1 MNALEQK
8 LVSLLHQEFQA
19 LLEKIEALEGG
30 DSDYAIADFINR
42 APLSKFERLM
52 LVRAYRRYESRT
64 SRFKAMELLFPATS
78 PIKTA
83 AGMGVDT
90 GRLSASTATGTFLMN
105 AAPKAEGARIK
116 PTRSKVAI

>member
-8 LVSLLHQEFQA
+8 LVNLLHPEFQA

-42 APLSKFERLM
+42 APLNKFERLM
-52 LVRAYRRYESRT
+52 LVRAYRRYETRT
-64 SRFKAMELLFPATS
+64 ARFKAMELLFPATS

-83 AGMGVDT
+83 AVMGVDT
-90 GRLSASTATGTFLMN
+90 GRLSASTGTFLAN
-105 AAPKAEGARIK
+105 AVPKAEGARIK

>member
-42 APLSKFERLM
+42 APLNKFERFM
-52 LVRAYRRYESRT
+52 LVRAYRRYETRT
-64 SRFKAMELLFPATS
+64 ARFKAMELLFPATS

-83 AGMGVDT
+83 TAMGVDT
-90 GRLSASTATGTFLMN
+90 GRLSASTATGTFLAN
-105 AAPKAEGARIK
+105 AVPKAEGARIK